1 MTAAVGICVRTMNKG
16 EMEKCGNLMHS
27 ILQGVTSASIKPAL
41 VTNTFSWKQKQ
52 YLKEYLCLAGLTFT
66 LETLG

>member
-1 MTAAVGICVRTMNKG
+1 MNKG

-41 VTNTFSWKQKQ
+41 VNKYIELETKQS
-52 YLKEYLCLAGLTFT
+52 LKEYLCLAGLTLT
-66 LETLG
+66 RETLG